1 MPSAIFKDKFMV
13 VLETLLS
20 GTNQGLLWAIM
31 AIGVYISYRILDFAD
46 LTVEGSFATG
56 GATAAIMMTLCK
68 DFVTKGPGQGMLIA
82 IIAMLLAT
90 IVGGLAGLVTGLLN
104 TKLKI
109 APILAG
115 ILTMTGLYSINMLI
129 MGIGSGSA
137 KSNLGLGSVGTLF
150 TKIEE
155 FMPIGRNWV
164 IFIVGFLA
172 VAIVIGII
180 YWFFGT
186 ETGSAM
192 RATGNNEKMAKAQG
206 INTQSSKIL
215 GLVLSNAFV
224 ALSGAMIAFQ
234 QNNATNTMG
243 VGSIVAG
250 LAAIIIGEG
259 IISGKFPF
267 WARLI
272 SVALGSVIY
281 RIIISFIYLVG
292 INAEYV
298 KLLTAI
304 LVVVALSIPLIKDKI
319 NKVSHKSKKGD
330 GNTPTGDGGAAK
342 EEKIATDSDVSQE
355 LSEATATQDKQ
366 AEQAVSGEDASLVGE
381 V

>member
-1 MPSAIFKDKFMV
+1 MV
-13 VLETLLS
+13 FLETFLS

-56 GATAAIMMTLCK
+56 GATAAIIMTLSK
-68 DFVTKGPGQGMLIA
+68 DFVKQGSGQGVLMAVVALLV
-82 IIAMLLAT
+82 AMIL
-90 IVGGLAGLVTGLLN
+90 GGLAGLITGLLN

-109 APILAG
+109 APILSG

-129 MGIGSGSA
+129 MGLGSGNVKA
-137 KSNLGLGSVGTLF
+137 NLGLGSVGTLF
-150 TKIEE
+150 TKISE

-164 IFIVGFLA
+164 IFIVGLLA
-172 VAIVIGII
+172 VVAVIALI

-206 INTQSSKIL
+206 INTQGSKIL
-215 GLVLSNAFV
+215 GLALSNAFV
-224 ALSGAMIAFQ
+224 ALSGAMITFQ
-234 QNNATNTMG
+234 QSNATNTMG

-272 SVALGSVIY
+272 SVALGSIIY
-281 RIIISFIYLVG
+281 RIIISFIYLAGVSS
-292 INAEYV
+292 EYV

-304 LVVVALSIPLIKDKI
+304 LVVVALSIPMIKDKVS
-319 NKVSHKSKKGD
+319 KVSRKSKKD
-330 GNTPTGDGGAAK
+330 NNNTPTGSEDLVNK
-342 EEKIATDSDVSQE
+342 ENIATDSDVSEE
-355 LSEATATQDKQ
+355 LRQATNQDGMSQTTADEDTQLAK
-366 AEQAVSGEDASLVGE
+366 E

>member
-1 MPSAIFKDKFMV
+1 MV
-13 VLETLLS
+13 FLETFLS

-56 GATAAIMMTLCK
+56 GATAAIIMTLSK
-68 DFVTKGPGQGMLIA
+68 DFVKQGSGQGVLMAVVALLV
-82 IIAMLLAT
+82 AMIL
-90 IVGGLAGLVTGLLN
+90 GGLAGLITGLLN

-109 APILAG
+109 APILSG

-129 MGIGSGSA
+129 MGLGSGNVKA
-137 KSNLGLGSVGTLF
+137 NLGLGSVGTLF
-150 TKIEE
+150 TKISE

-164 IFIVGFLA
+164 IFIVGLLA
-172 VAIVIGII
+172 VAAVSVPKNQYI
-180 YWFFGT
+180 
-186 ETGSAM
+186 SAM

-206 INTQSSKIL
+206 INTQGSKIL
-215 GLVLSNAFV
+215 GLALSNAFV
-224 ALSGAMIAFQ
+224 ALSGAMITFQ

-267 WARLI
+267 WVRLI
-272 SVALGSVIY
+272 SVALGSIIY
-281 RIIISFIYLVG
+281 RIIISFIYLAGVSP
-292 INAEYV
+292 EYV

-304 LVVVALSIPLIKDKI
+304 LVVVALSIPMIKDKVS
-319 NKVSHKSKKGD
+319 KVSRKSKKD
-330 GNTPTGDGGAAK
+330 NNNTPTGSEDLVNK
-342 EEKIATDSDVSQE
+342 ENIATDSDVSEE
-355 LSEATATQDKQ
+355 LRQATTQDGMSQ
-366 AEQAVSGEDASLVGE
+366 TTADEDTQLAKE

>member
-1 MPSAIFKDKFMV
+1 MV

>member
-1 MPSAIFKDKFMV
+1 MV
-13 VLETLLS
+13 FFETLLS

-56 GATAAIMMTLCK
+56 GATAAIIMTLSK
-68 DFVTKGPGQGMLIA
+68 DFVAKGAAQGVFMA
-82 IIAMLLAT
+82 IIALFVAMV
-90 IVGGLAGLVTGLLN
+90 VGGLAGLVTGLLN

-115 ILTMTGLYSINMLI
+115 ILTMTGLYSINMFI
-129 MGIGSGSA
+129 MGIGSGNV
-137 KSNLGLGSVGTLF
+137 KSNLGLGSIGTLF
-150 TKIEE
+150 TKIED

-164 IFIVGFLA
+164 IFIVGALS
-172 VAIVIGII
+172 VAAVIGLI

-206 INTQSSKIL
+206 INTQGSKIL

-224 ALSGAMIAFQ
+224 AVSGALITFQ
-234 QNNATNTMG
+234 QSNASNTMG

-267 WARLI
+267 WARLM

-281 RIIISFIYLVG
+281 RIIISFIYLAGV
-292 INAEYV
+292 NSEYV
-298 KLLTAI
+298 KLLTAV
-304 LVVVALSIPLIKDKI
+304 LVVVALSIPLIKEKI
-319 NKVSHKSKKGD
+319 SKTARKSKKTGSG
-330 GNTPTGDGGAAK
+330 GNADNNSVK
-342 EEKIATDSDVSQE
+342 EEKIADESSVADSTEKQE
-355 LSEATATQDKQ
+355 KESA
-366 AEQAVSGEDASLVGE
+366 VGE

>member
-1 MPSAIFKDKFMV
+1 MV

-68 DFVTKGPGQGMLIA
+68 DFVTKGSGQGILIA
-82 IIAMLLAT
+82 IVAMLLAT
-90 IVGGLAGLVTGLLN
+90 IMGGLAGLVTGLLN

-115 ILTMTGLYSINMLI
+115 ILTMTGLYSVNMLI
-129 MGIGSGSA
+129 MGLGSGSA

-164 IFIVGFLA
+164 IFIVGVLA

-206 INTQSSKIL
+206 ISTQNSKIL

-267 WARLI
+267 WARLL

-304 LVVVALSIPLIKDKI
+304 LVVIALSIPLIKEKI
-319 NKVSHKSKKGD
+319 NKVSRKSKKGD
-330 GNTPTGDGGAAK
+330 GNTPTGGEEEPVK
-342 EEKIATDSDVSQE
+342 EEKVEMNSDVSQE
-355 LSEATATQDKQ
+355 LSEATATQEQ
-366 AEQAVSGEDASLVGE
+366 AEQAAAGEDSNLVGE

>member
-1 MPSAIFKDKFMV
+1 MV
-13 VLETLLS
+13 FFETLLS

-56 GATAAIMMTLCK
+56 GSTAAIVMTLCK
-68 DFVTKGPGQGMLIA
+68 SFVAKGSGQGILIAILAMLIA
-82 IIAMLLAT
+82 T
-90 IVGGLAGLVTGLLN
+90 IMGGLAGLVTGLLN

-115 ILTMTGLYSINMLI
+115 ILTMTGLYSVNMLI
-129 MGIGSGSA
+129 MGLGSGSA

-150 TKIEE
+150 TKIED
-155 FMPIGRNWV
+155 FMPIGRNWI

-172 VAIVIGII
+172 VAIVIGAI

-224 ALSGAMIAFQ
+224 ALSGALITFQ

-267 WARLI
+267 WARLL

-281 RIIISFIYLVG
+281 RIIISFIYLAG

-304 LVVVALSIPLIKDKI
+304 LVVIALAIPLIKDKI
-319 NKVSHKSKKGD
+319 NKSTRKSKKNG
-330 GNTPTGDGGAAK
+330 GNSDNGTNSEK
-342 EEKIATDSDVSQE
+342 EEKIATDENVSDEIEQ
-355 LSEATATQDKQ
+355 ATATKDEIVETANADGVQKPV
-366 AEQAVSGEDASLVGE
+366 EE

>member
-1 MPSAIFKDKFMV
+1 MV
-13 VLETLLS
+13 FFDTLLT
-20 GTNQGLLWAIM
+20 GVNQGLLWAIM

-56 GATAAIMMTLCK
+56 GATAAIIMTLSK
-68 DFVTKGPGQGMLIA
+68 DFVTKGAGQGTCMA
-82 IIAMLLAT
+82 IIALLVAM
-90 IVGGLAGLVTGLLN
+90 VLGGLAGLVTGLLN

-129 MGIGSGSA
+129 MGIGTGNA
-137 KSNLGLGSVGTLF
+137 MPNIGLGPVGTLF
-150 TKIEE
+150 TKIGE

-164 IFIVGFLA
+164 IFIVGVLA
-172 VAIVIGII
+172 VAIVIGLI

-186 ETGSAM
+186 EMGSAM

-215 GLVLSNAFV
+215 GLVISNALV
-224 ALSGAMIAFQ
+224 ALSGALITFQ
-234 QNNATNTMG
+234 QSSSSNTMG

-259 IISGKFPF
+259 ILSNKFPF
-267 WARLI
+267 WVRLI
-272 SVALGSVIY
+272 SVALGSIIY
-281 RIIISFIYLVG
+281 RIIIAYIYLTN
-292 INAEYV
+292 ISSEYV

-304 LVVVALSIPLIKDKI
+304 LVVVALSIPLIKEKV
-319 NKVSHKSKKGD
+319 NKVSRKSKKGD
-330 GNTPTGDGGAAK
+330 GNTPSGGEDIVK
-342 EEKIATDSDVSQE
+342 EEKIATDADAGEE

-366 AEQAVSGEDASLVGE
+366 TEQTVAGEESNLVGE